1 MKTIFSALLTAIM
14 IGCTLVAHSTVLRV
28 NNTPAITVPY
38 ASFQAAYDVA
48 VNGDTI
54 YLEGS
59 GYSYGNLNLY
69 KSLVIIGPGYFLNQ
83 NPETQ
88 ANIASAGVNYIN
100 LYAGSSGTKI
110 AGLDINNIAH
120 QAYGVVHQDIVIMRN
135 KISGSMSCPWGP
147 YSTNT
152 YYSNFVFEQNFV
164 DGSLSGRFENAVF
177 RNNVF
182 TGGVTINSYNNSV
195 AFFNNVVGNANIT
208 MAAQCSNNI
217 FFGTSC
223 TFTNCT
229 LYNNVCSATQVP
241 AGNSNQQNVDMNN
254 VFACYSSCTGYSN
267 DARYQLKAGSPAI
280 GAGSNGEDC
289 GVFGGVDPYVLSRMP
304 PIPAI
309 YYFNY
314 NYSNTAIN
322 VNMKVK
328 SHN

>member
-1 MKTIFSALLTAIM
+1 MYNPYGTSPSSA
-14 IGCTLVAHSTVLRV
+14 
-28 NNTPAITVPY
+28 
-38 ASFQAAYDVA
+38 
-48 VNGDTI
+48 
-54 YLEGS
+54 
-59 GYSYGNLNLY
+59 
-69 KSLVIIGPGYFLNQ
+69 
-83 NPETQ
+83 
-88 ANIASAGVNYIN
+88 
-100 LYAGSSGTKI
+100 
-110 AGLDINNIAH
+110 
-120 QAYGVVHQDIVIMRN
+120 
-135 KISGSMSCPWGP
+135 
-147 YSTNT
+147 

-182 TGGVTINSYNNSV
+182 IGGVTINSLNNSV

-208 MAAQCSNNI
+208 MAPQCSNNI
-217 FFGTSC
+217 IYGSC

-229 LYNNVCSATQVP
+229 LNNNVCSATQVP
-241 AGNSNQQNVDMNN
+241 AGNGNQQNVDMNN
-254 VFACYSSCTGYSN
+254 VFVCYSSCTAYSN

-289 GVFGGVDPYVLSRMP
+289 GMFGGVDPYVLSGMP

>member
-1 MKTIFSALLTAIM
+1 MKTTFSALLTLIM
-14 IGCTLVAHSTVLRV
+14 IGCTLFAHSTVLRV

-59 GYSYGNLNLY
+59 GYSYGSLTLY

-88 ANIASAGVNYIN
+88 ANIASAGIYSLN
-100 LYAGSSGTKI
+100 LRTGSSGTKI
-110 AGLDINNIAH
+110 AGLDISSITNND
-120 QAYGVVHQDIVIMRN
+120 QTVLQNIVFMRN
-135 KISGSMSCPWGP
+135 RISNSMYNP
-147 YSTNT
+147 YGTSPSSA

-182 TGGVTINSYNNSV
+182 IGGVTINSLNNSV

-208 MAAQCSNNI
+208 MAPQCSNNI
-217 FFGTSC
+217 IYGSC

-229 LYNNVCSATQVP
+229 LNNNVCSATQVP
-241 AGNSNQQNVDMNN
+241 AGNGNQQNVDMNN
-254 VFACYSSCTGYSN
+254 VFVCYSSCTGYSS

-280 GAGSNGEDC
+280 GAGSNSEDC
-289 GVFGGVDPYVLSRMP
+289 GVFGGVDPYVLSGMP

>member
-59 GYSYGNLNLY
+59 GYSYGSLTLY

-88 ANIASAGVNYIN
+88 ANIASAGIYSLN
-100 LYAGSSGTKI
+100 LRTGSSGTKI
-110 AGLDINNIAH
+110 AGLDISSITNND
-120 QAYGVVHQDIVIMRN
+120 QTVLQNIVFMRN
-135 KISGSMSCPWGP
+135 RISNSMYNP
-147 YSTNT
+147 YGTSPSSA

-182 TGGVTINSYNNSV
+182 IGGVTINSLNNSV

-208 MAAQCSNNI
+208 MAPQCSNNI
-217 FFGTSC
+217 IYGSC

-229 LYNNVCSATQVP
+229 LNNNVCSATQVP
-241 AGNSNQQNVDMNN
+241 AGNGNQQNVDMNN
-254 VFACYSSCTGYSN
+254 VFVCYSSCTGYSN

-289 GVFGGVDPYVLSRMP
+289 GMFGGVDPYVLSGMP